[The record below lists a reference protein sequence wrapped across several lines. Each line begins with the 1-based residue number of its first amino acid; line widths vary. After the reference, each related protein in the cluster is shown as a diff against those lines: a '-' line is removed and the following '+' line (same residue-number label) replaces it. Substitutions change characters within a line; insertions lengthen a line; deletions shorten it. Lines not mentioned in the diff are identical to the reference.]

1 MEYFQLLGTALLVS
15 GTALGVLDAMP
26 GDNPV
31 KLKDLNKEETEDQ
44 ASHSEVL
51 ELLFK
56 MKVD

>member
-31 KLKDLNKEETEDQ
+31 KLKDYKEEEKEEE
-44 ASHSEVL
+44 ASHKEVL
-51 ELLFK
+51 DLLFK